1 MMYYIA
7 LGFVRLISL
16 FPFPVLYFFSDL
28 IYLIIYYTIGYRK
41 QVVRDNLRY
50 SFPEKTESERRKIEK
65 KFYLHFCDLFME
77 SFKLIG
83 ISESEINKR
92 MRYINYEPLIE
103 HYDENRCV
111 MLQTSHFGNWEWTSS
126 FSLFLPE
133 DKPVYQIYKKQ
144 TGAVSDHIIYKIR
157 QHFGAENIEM
167 KNVLR
172 QMISMY
178 KEGSLGM
185 YGMISDQSPAR
196 GSLHYYTEFLNQRTA
211 VITGTEQLARKF
223 NYPVYYARLRKLKRG
238 YYTCEFIPIAL
249 NPQETTE
256 FEISEKYMRL
266 LEEDIKCDPSIW
278 LWSHKRWK
286 YTRKS

>member
-1 MMYYIA
+1 MYYIA

-16 FPFPVLYFFSDL
+16 FPFPVLYVFSNF
-28 IYLIIYYTIGYRK
+28 IYLIIYYVIGYRK
-41 QVVRDNLRY
+41 QVVRNNLKY
-50 SFPEKTESERRKIEK
+50 SFPEKTELERRKIEK
-65 KFYLHFCDLFME
+65 KFYLHFCDLLME
-77 SFKLIG
+77 SVKLIG
-83 ISESEINKR
+83 MSESEINKR
-92 MRYINYEPLIE
+92 MHYINYEPLIE

-144 TGAVSDHIIYKIR
+144 TSTVSDHIIYKIR
-157 QHFGAENIEM
+157 QHFGADNIEM

-172 QMISMY
+172 QMISMR

-196 GSLHYYTEFLNQRTA
+196 GSIHYFTEFLNQRTA

-223 NYPVYYARLRKLKRG
+223 NYPVYYARLSKLKRG
-238 YYTCEFIPIAL
+238 YYTCEFIPISL
-249 NPQETTE
+249 NPQETPE